1 MNEITE
7 IEQQKKNPKR
17 VNVFLDGK
25 FSFAVSVESKIVNKL
40 KTGERLSPQKVQK
53 LIFDDQVER
62 LYDKAIKFLSYRPRS
77 EKEVRDS
84 LLLKLRLTD
93 KGEEEKKNFEHSIEE
108 AIKKLEK
115 IGQIDDR
122 EFASWWVEQRTKFK
136 KTSPRV
142 VKLELLKKGVKKE
155 IIDEVIAE
163 NELNPLELAIEAGRK
178 KLKNY
183 QKNDKKIFKEKM
195 GRFLASKGFDWE
207 TVKEAVDSLSQQE

>member
-142 VKLELLKKGVKKE
+142 VKLELLKKG
-155 IIDEVIAE
+155 
-163 NELNPLELAIEAGRK
+163 
-178 KLKNY
+178 
-183 QKNDKKIFKEKM
+183 
-195 GRFLASKGFDWE
+195 
-207 TVKEAVDSLSQQE
+207 